1 MSINHELL
9 VKQLDEL
16 DAMLRQYGGPEDIS
30 IESIVSLLDY
40 LILEGEGANISAI
53 TSSNSVANGADEVNW
68 PLPVMHS
75 LRKLIEERKLHS
87 LGKLIEERKLE
98 DAGHLPSK
106 YSIAVH
112 IWARDCDQ
120 MEVSYVQ
127 IMPATVQHYLKAE
140 RELYDNAEGPCSMHI
155 MTEEE
160 YNEFEPYRRDRRAE
174 QYNY

>member
-40 LILEGEGANISAI
+40 LILEGE
-53 TSSNSVANGADEVNW
+53 GADEVNW

>member
-1 MSINHELL
+1 MSINYELL
-9 VKQLDEL
+9 VKQRDDL
-16 DAMLRQYGGPEDIS
+16 DAMLRKYGGPEDIS

-40 LILEGEGANISAI
+40 LILEGEGANINAI
-53 TSSNSVANGADEVNW
+53 TSSNSVANGADEVNR

-75 LRKLIEERKLHS
+75 LR
-87 LGKLIEERKLE
+87 KLIEERKLE